1 MSRITLERGISYDQL
16 RENYYVYMDYGR
28 DESGRRVRRYQTY
41 ATLLQARQGLRA
53 FLAQRESS
61 RAVAPNSM
69 TLDEWLE
76 YWMEQVIV
84 PSRAETTAYSYRK
97 IIENHLSPALGAVP
111 IQRLTPQRLQSYYTF
126 LLQEKKLSPNTI
138 RRHHDLLSAALHT
151 AQRQDIL
158 LRSPTDRVD
167 PPKVVHR
174 ETRFYSPE
182 ELKTLY
188 ALCRDTPL
196 ELPVRLAGGLGLRR
210 EELCGLR
217 WNCVDFSLRRVHI
230 RSART
235 AAGAAIVY
243 KETKN
248 RSSNRVLYIEDELLA
263 LLRREWERH
272 RQRTAGTWEPLRDDS
287 LVLVDRRGLPWSPNA
302 LSLAFT
308 RFIRRHGLP
317 KITLHGLRHT
327 FATVASAQGAPLFD
341 IGKALG
347 HSSPATTGRI
357 YTHLLDQTHQAIL
370 TRVADAVR

>member
-1 MSRITLERGISYDQL
+1 M
-16 RENYYVYMDYGR
+16 
-28 DESGRRVRRYQTY
+28 
-41 ATLLQARQGLRA
+41 
-53 FLAQRESS
+53 
-61 RAVAPNSM
+61 
-69 TLDEWLE
+69 
-76 YWMEQVIV
+76 
-84 PSRAETTAYSYRK
+84 
-97 IIENHLSPALGAVP
+97 
-111 IQRLTPQRLQSYYTF
+111 
-126 LLQEKKLSPNTI
+126 
-138 RRHHDLLSAALHT
+138 
-151 AQRQDIL
+151 
-158 LRSPTDRVD
+158 
-167 PPKVVHR
+167 VHR

-272 RQRTAGTWEPLRDDS
+272 RQRTAGPWEPLRDDS
-287 LVLVDRRGLPWSPNA
+287 LVLVDRRGLHWSPNA

>member
-1 MSRITLERGISYDQL
+1 MSRITLERGISYDEL

-61 RAVAPNSM
+61 RAVTPTPM

-97 IIENHLSPALGAVP
+97 IIENHLSPALGSVP

-235 AAGAAIVY
+235 AAGAAIVD

-287 LVLVDRRGLPWSPNA
+287 LVLVDRHGLPWSPNA